1 MGIMY
6 CKGKGCRQLPMVC
19 ELPYAL
25 VNPHIGVHIVCTG
38 IWRVAARLASLHWH
52 SWIIDE
58 QTPLDSVLVFVDI

>member
-1 MGIMY
+1 
-6 CKGKGCRQLPMVC
+6 MVC

-38 IWRVAARLASLHWH
+38 IWRVAARLGSLHWH